1 MLNVIDLPNLSP
13 EIFTIDIGFMSFTL
27 RWYALAYI
35 IGLLSAW
42 QIIVRMIKQPDL
54 WKNNIAPMKKD
65 NPEQLL
71 TWMIFGVIIGG
82 RLGFVLF
89 YQANYYLHNPLEIPM
104 VWKGGMSFHGGFIG
118 VSISGIIF
126 CHKNKLSILSV
137 GDLIAVTTPIG
148 IFLGRIANF
157 INGELFG
164 KPSNLPWAVIFPNQN
179 NQDCGMNFV
188 EICSRHPSQ
197 LYEAL
202 FEGLF
207 LGLLLFWGAF
217 FKSWLKLPGLSVGI
231 FFTGYGASRCF
242 IEIFRQPDNYYVT
255 VSNPFG
261 YMIQI
266 SDWGLSS
273 GQVLSI
279 PMIVIG
285 IIIIS
290 KIVMLK

>member
-1 MLNVIDLPNLSP
+1 M
-13 EIFTIDIGFMSFTL
+13 
-27 RWYALAYI
+27 
-35 IGLLSAW
+35 
-42 QIIVRMIKQPDL
+42 
-54 WKNNIAPMKKD
+54 
-65 NPEQLL
+65 
-71 TWMIFGVIIGG
+71 
-82 RLGFVLF
+82 
-89 YQANYYLHNPLEIPM
+89 
-104 VWKGGMSFHGGFIG
+104 
-118 VSISGIIF
+118 
-126 CHKNKLSILSV
+126 
-137 GDLIAVTTPIG
+137 
-148 IFLGRIANF
+148 
-157 INGELFG
+157 
-164 KPSNLPWAVIFPNQN
+164 
-179 NQDCGMNFV
+179 